1 MKKLN
6 RVLAAFC
13 LAAVLTSGAVTASAA
28 TLEEVQE
35 PAVEAAA
42 VVNPAD
48 PCSDVIETKY
58 RTTVDH
64 HIQYRRWNAT
74 RGYWVDPHWID
85 LW

>member
-28 TLEEVQE
+28 TPEEVQE
-35 PAVEAAA
+35 PTVEAAA

-48 PCSDVIETKY
+48 PCSEVIETIY
-58 RTTVDH
+58 RTTIDH
-64 HIQYRRWNAT
+64 RIQYRRWNAT
-74 RGYWVDPHWID
+74 HGYWVDPYWID
-85 LW
+85 LT